1 MIFFR
6 IFRESLQFAI
16 HALSVNKLR
25 TILSLLGVTIG
36 IFTIITVFTVVDSL
50 ERNIRDSVADL
61 GSNVVY
67 IQKMPWGA
75 EGGEYKWW
83 KYFQRPE
90 PSYRELQQL
99 QKRVH
104 SAQAIAFAFPLRST
118 LKYHGNSIEN
128 ATIIP
133 ASHDY
138 YDIWAYDFQE
148 GRYFSELESKSGSP
162 VAVIG
167 ADIAEGLFGVQSAEG
182 KEIKMLGRK
191 VKVLGVFEKQGKSL
205 VGQDVDATVLV
216 PINFA
221 RTLMNVNN
229 QDNAFIMAAA
239 RPGVEMEELKDDIRG
254 AMRSLRRLKPK
265 ADDDFALNEISV
277 ISNGLDMMF
286 SIIGGAGLVIG
297 MFSILVGG
305 FGIANIMFASV
316 RERTNQIGIQKSL
329 GAKNY
334 FILLQFLLESVLLCF
349 MGGILGLIAVFALVS
364 IADSRLEDFDLSL
377 SLGNIFQGIMISV
390 IIGIISG
397 FIPAWIASRLNPVD
411 AIRTGQ

>member
-1 MIFFR
+1 
-6 IFRESLQFAI
+6 
-16 HALSVNKLR
+16 
-25 TILSLLGVTIG
+25 
-36 IFTIITVFTVVDSL
+36 
-50 ERNIRDSVADL
+50 
-61 GSNVVY
+61 
-67 IQKMPWGA
+67 
-75 EGGEYKWW
+75 
-83 KYFQRPE
+83 
-90 PSYRELQQL
+90 
-99 QKRVH
+99 
-104 SAQAIAFAFPLRST
+104 
-118 LKYHGNSIEN
+118 
-128 ATIIP
+128 
-133 ASHDY
+133 
-138 YDIWAYDFQE
+138 
-148 GRYFSELESKSGSP
+148 
-162 VAVIG
+162 
-167 ADIAEGLFGVQSAEG
+167 
-182 KEIKMLGRK
+182 
-191 VKVLGVFEKQGKSL
+191 
-205 VGQDVDATVLV
+205 
-216 PINFA
+216 
-221 RTLMNVNN
+221 
-229 QDNAFIMAAA
+229 MAAA

-305 FGIANIMFASV
+305 FGIANIMFVSV